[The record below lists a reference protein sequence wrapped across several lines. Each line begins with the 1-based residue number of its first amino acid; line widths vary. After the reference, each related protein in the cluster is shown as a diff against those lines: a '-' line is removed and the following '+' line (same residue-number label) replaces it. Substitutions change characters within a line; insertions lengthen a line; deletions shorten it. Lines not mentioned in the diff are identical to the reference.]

1 MTTFRTPERGEG
13 RIGCIASLVALVIA
27 GAVLI
32 KVVPVFY
39 SNNSFASAAED
50 LGSRAGTMNKATV
63 EQQLLA
69 KAVELEIPEAALKGA
84 TKVDVLGD
92 GHSGTCNITLH
103 YTRKID
109 LYGLYTWP
117 VETDKVI
124 SRPYMDGR

>member
-13 RIGCIASLVALVIA
+13 KIGCISSLVALVLV

-39 SNNSFASAAED
+39 SNNNLVSAAED
-50 LGSRAGTMNKATV
+50 LGSRAGVMNKGTV

-69 KAVELEIPEAALKGA
+69 KVVELEIPEAAAKGA
-84 TKVDVLGD
+84 TKVELQGD
-92 GHSGTCNITLH
+92 GHSGTCHITLH

-109 LYGLYTWP
+109 LYGIYTWS

-124 SRPYMDGR
+124 SRPFMDGR